1 MTAETPNSTTST
13 PDQPPHL
20 GLANLMTRAF
30 LGEDLGPVGAEL
42 LSRAQNNPA
51 DANALMD
58 LSIILQLRGD
68 PQNGLAIQAQALA
81 LQQFYDIPAKRPG
94 GPRILAIKG
103 PGEVMWNTPL
113 EFLVEDSDINLDM
126 LYLAPELPVP
136 EGVPDHDVLMI
147 AVAQCDRNRALL
159 ASLADLAREW
169 PRPIINRPERIAQ
182 LTRDNVC
189 HMLGDIPGVI
199 MPLSVRCDRV
209 TLEALAQG
217 EINLRELLSD
227 ADFPIIVR
235 PVDSHAGRG
244 LDRADDPAA
253 LARYLQQS
261 PADQFYISRFV
272 DYRQA
277 DGRYRKARVVVI
289 DGQPF
294 VAHMAISDHWMIH
307 YLNAGMAEDAA
318 KRAEEARFM
327 ETFDA
332 EFAARHR
339 PALAAVTE
347 RLGLDYYALDC
358 AETADGQLLIFEAD
372 SAMVV
377 HAMDPEDDFPYKKVQ
392 MRKVFDA
399 FRAMIAKRQ
408 SAAQS

>member
-1 MTAETPNSTTST
+1 MTAETPDNTTTT
-13 PDQPPHL
+13 PELPPHL

-42 LSRAQNNPA
+42 LNRAQNNPA

-58 LSIILQLRGD
+58 LSIVLQMRGD
-68 PQNGLAIQAQALA
+68 PETGLAIQSQALS
-81 LQQFYDIPAKRPG
+81 LQQFYQIPANQPG
-94 GPRILAIKG
+94 GPRLLAIKG

-113 EFLVEDSDINLDM
+113 EFLTEDSDIALDM

-136 EGVPDHDVLMI
+136 PGVPDHDILMI

-159 ASLADLAREW
+159 ASLADLAQEW
-169 PRPIINRPERIAQ
+169 PRPVINQPARISQ

-189 HMLGDIPGVI
+189 HLLSGIPGVI
-199 MPLSVRCDRV
+199 MPLSVRVERSI
-209 TLEALAQG
+209 LEAVTRG
-217 EINLRELLSD
+217 ETRIQDLLSD
-227 ADFPIIVR
+227 GEFPIIVR

-253 LARYLQQS
+253 LATYLQQS
-261 PADQFYISRFV
+261 PADQFYVSRFV
-272 DYRQA
+272 DYRQQ

-307 YLNAGMAEDAA
+307 YLNAGMAEDAE

-327 ETFDA
+327 ENFDTD
-332 EFAARHR
+332 FVPRHQAALDEITR
-339 PALAAVTE
+339 

-377 HAMDPEDDFPYKKVQ
+377 HAMDPADDFPYKKVQ

-399 FRAMIAKRQ
+399 FRSMIEKRLQ
-408 SAAQS
+408 TAQA

>member
-1 MTAETPNSTTST
+1 MTAETPNTTTTS
-13 PDQPPHL
+13 DQPPHL

-30 LGEDLGPVGAEL
+30 LGEDLGPLGAEL

-68 PQNGLAIQAQALA
+68 PQTGLAIQAQALA
-81 LQQFYDIPAKRPG
+81 LQQFYELSAKHPG

-113 EFLVEDSDINLDM
+113 EFLVEDSDITLDM

-147 AVAQCDRNRALL
+147 AVAQCDRNRTLL
-159 ASLADLAREW
+159 ASLADLARDW
-169 PRPIINRPERIAQ
+169 PRPVINRPERIAQ

-209 TLEALAQG
+209 TIEALARG
-217 EINLRELLSD
+217 EIDLRNLLSD
-227 ADFPIIVR
+227 ADFPIIIR

-253 LARYLQQS
+253 LARYLEQS
-261 PADQFYISRFV
+261 PAEQFYMSRFV

-318 KRAEEARFM
+318 KRAEEAHFM

-339 PALAAVTE
+339 SAIAAVTQ

-358 AETADGQLLIFEAD
+358 AETADGHLLIFEAD

-392 MRKVFDA
+392 MRKIFDA
-399 FRAMIAKRQ
+399 FRAMIAKRLQ
-408 SAAQS
+408 PTPS